1 MPNFIDLKDLSRDQ
15 LLDIISL
22 SIKWKKQDHSKFMIY
37 KHVVLIFEKPSLRTR
52 ISFEVGINQLGGM
65 AYLLNEKEMQLGE
78 RETIEDTARV
88 LERYADMVV
97 IRCFGHDQI
106 KKFSKVSNLPVI
118 NALTDFSHPC
128 QVVADLITIKEYF
141 GGLENKKIAWF
152 GDCNNVLQSWIEAS
166 AILDFELNI
175 GCPKGIIPDINTISW
190 ANEIN
195 KKIAWFGDCNN
206 VLQSWIEASVIL
218 DFELNI
224 GCPKGIMPNL
234 NTISWANKI
243 NKKIKI
249 NHNPLEVSKG
259 ADCVITDTWHS
270 MGNQESISKK
280 IFLPFQVNKNIM
292 RQAKDNAIFMHCLP
306 AYRDKEVSL
315 EVLEGKQSVVFDEA
329 ENRLHAQ
336 KAIMHFCLNLN

>member
-15 LLDIISL
+15 LLHIISL
-22 SIKWKKQDHSKFMIY
+22 SIEWKKQGHSKFMMD

-65 AYLLNEKEMQLGE
+65 TYLLNEKEMQLGE
-78 RETIEDTARV
+78 RETIEDAARV

-128 QVVADLITIKEYF
+128 QVVADLITIKEH
-141 GGLENKKIAWF
+141 F
-152 GDCNNVLQSWIEAS
+152 GDL
-166 AILDFELNI
+166 
-175 GCPKGIIPDINTISW
+175 K
-190 ANEIN
+190 N

-224 GCPKGIMPNL
+224 GCPKGIIPDI
-234 NTISWANKI
+234 NTISWANEI

-249 NHNPLEVSKG
+249 NHNPLQVSEG

-270 MGNQESISKK
+270 MGNQESISEK

>member
-22 SIKWKKQDHSKFMIY
+22 SIEWKKQDHSKFMMD

-128 QVVADLITIKEYF
+128 QVVADLITIKEH
-141 GGLENKKIAWF
+141 F
-152 GDCNNVLQSWIEAS
+152 GDL
-166 AILDFELNI
+166 
-175 GCPKGIIPDINTISW
+175 K
-190 ANEIN
+190 N

-224 GCPKGIMPNL
+224 GCPKGIIPDI
-234 NTISWANKI
+234 NTISWANEI

-249 NHNPLEVSKG
+249 NHNPLQVSEG

-270 MGNQESISKK
+270 MGDKQSISEK

-292 RQAKDNAIFMHCLP
+292 RKAKDNAIFMHCLP
-306 AYRDKEVSL
+306 AYRDKEVST
-315 EVLEGKQSVVFDEA
+315 EVLEGKQSIVFDEA
-329 ENRLHAQ
+329 ENRLYAQ
-336 KAIMHFCLNLN
+336 KAIMHFCLHSN

>member
-15 LLDIISL
+15 LLHIISL
-22 SIKWKKQDHSKFMIY
+22 SIEWKKQGHSKFMMD

-195 KKIAWFGDCNN
+195 KKI
-206 VLQSWIEASVIL
+206 
-218 DFELNI
+218 
-224 GCPKGIMPNL
+224 
-234 NTISWANKI
+234 
-243 NKKIKI
+243 KI
-249 NHNPLEVSKG
+249 NHNPLQVSEG

-270 MGNQESISKK
+270 MGDKQSISEK

-306 AYRDKEVSL
+306 AYRDKEVST

-336 KAIMHFCLNLN
+336 KAIMHFCLNSN

>member
-15 LLDIISL
+15 LLHIISL
-22 SIKWKKQDHSKFMIY
+22 SIEWKKQGHSKFMMD

-65 AYLLNEKEMQLGE
+65 TYLLNEKEMQLGE
-78 RETIEDTARV
+78 RETIEDAARV

-141 GGLENKKIAWF
+141 GDLE
-152 GDCNNVLQSWIEAS
+152 
-166 AILDFELNI
+166 
-175 GCPKGIIPDINTISW
+175 
-190 ANEIN
+190 N

-224 GCPKGIMPNL
+224 GCPKGIIPDI
-234 NTISWANKI
+234 NTISWANEI

-249 NHNPLEVSKG
+249 NHNPLQVSEG

-306 AYRDKEVSL
+306 AYRDKEVST

-336 KAIMHFCLNLN
+336 KAIMHFCLNSN